1 MVEPSGDVATSETAT
16 NTDCGGIW
24 RVPRNCNPENY
35 TCEYSV
41 KWELVPRIDTIRFTI
56 TTKHTDTWTG
66 IGFSD
71 DEKMVSLKLKILF

>member
-1 MVEPSGDVATSETAT
+1 MVASADATTTNDTAL

-24 RVPRNCNPENY
+24 KVPRNCNPDNY

-41 KWELVPRIDTIRFTI
+41 KWEFVPRQDTIRFSI

-71 DEKMVSLKLKILF
+71 DQKMVSMYSILW

>member
-1 MVEPSGDVATSETAT
+1 MVEPASTSAVNETAT
-16 NTDCGGIW
+16 NTDCGGVW
-24 RVPRNCNPENY
+24 KVPRNCNPDNY

-41 KWELVPRIDTIRFTI
+41 KWELIPRQDAIRFTI

-71 DEKMVSLKLKILF
+71 DERMVTITE